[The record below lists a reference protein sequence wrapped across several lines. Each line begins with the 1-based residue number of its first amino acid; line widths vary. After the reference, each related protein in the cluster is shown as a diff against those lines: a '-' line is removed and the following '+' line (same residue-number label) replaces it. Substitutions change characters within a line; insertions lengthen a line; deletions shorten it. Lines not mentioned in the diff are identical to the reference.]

1 MAIKGGSLMTGKG
14 QTLCKEENP
23 ENYRSVSLTFG
34 PAEIMRYFLLE
45 FISEDINDKKA
56 NQEQLI

>member
-1 MAIKGGSLMTGKG
+1 MTGKG